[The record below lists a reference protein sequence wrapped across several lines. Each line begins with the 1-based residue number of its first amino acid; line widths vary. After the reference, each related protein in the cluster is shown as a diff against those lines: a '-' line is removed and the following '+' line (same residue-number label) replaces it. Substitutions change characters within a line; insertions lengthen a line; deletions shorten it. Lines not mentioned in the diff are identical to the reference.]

1 MATLNTSAVDAKPI
15 KASSG
20 VHMAMAFGSYTT
32 VSGTTLADGDVINLV
47 KVPKGARVVELKLSS
62 GDCDS
67 NGTPAVIFDVGD
79 TDDADR
85 YIDGSTVGQTGGSLN
100 SNAYDPYH
108 AYTADSYIS
117 VTVVTAPATQVNGA
131 SIAIAVTY
139 TMDEIF

>member
-1 MATLNTSAVDAKPI
+1 MKGIINEHHPCSSESPTLHPSRTHLA
-15 KASSG
+15 
-20 VHMAMAFGSYTT
+20 
-32 VSGTTLADGDVINLV
+32 LADGTG
-47 KVPKGARVVELKLSS
+47 PARPASRGQTAKTRGTGGVGLAAGGS
-62 GDCDS
+62 G
-67 NGTPAVIFDVGD
+67 
-79 TDDADR
+79 
-85 YIDGSTVGQTGGSLN
+85 VGQTGGSLN